1 MSLSTTGNFMIL
13 EINDI
18 KKLIN
23 LLTLWW
29 LEFTRETFVMNI
41 LDKFSTKSIIGFS
54 SIKILIGLIELKD
67 SAFFG

>member
-1 MSLSTTGNFMIL
+1 
-13 EINDI
+13 
-18 KKLIN
+18 
-23 LLTLWW
+23 
-29 LEFTRETFVMNI
+29 MNI